1 MNLGCV
7 YFFVC
12 HFCLET
18 KVAQK
23 FKTVEKKLK
32 MSSFGENKKAM
43 QRHFL
48 SSSSEIDLAF
58 CASVVLKI
66 VVFVLL
72 RQTNSFS

>member
-1 MNLGCV
+1 MGFVGV

-23 FKTVEKKLK
+23 FKTVEKELK
-32 MSSFGENKKAM
+32 IFSFGENKKAM
-43 QRHFL
+43 LRYFL
-48 SSSSEIDLAF
+48 FSSYGIDLAF
-58 CASVVLKI
+58 SSLMELRI

-72 RQTNSFS
+72 RQKNKFS